1 MSYQSKKSIYS
12 IISTTLMLVI
22 YSFIFY
28 SRHQNGFYENM
39 SIVRFWSI
47 FILLLIPLS
56 VLTSILS
63 EIFIGIFL
71 GIKKELGQNKENLV
85 EFVDERDRLIELKVS
100 KLSQHLFVF
109 GFAVALLSQYFKLSL
124 HYFFII
130 IIIFG
135 FLSEVFE
142 HILNIH
148 YREKG
153 VR

>member
-1 MSYQSKKSIYS
+1 MSYQSKKSLYS
-12 IISTTLMLVI
+12 IVSTTLMLVI

-28 SRHQNGFYENM
+28 SRYQNGFYDNM

-56 VLTSILS
+56 VLTTILS
-63 EIFIGIFL
+63 EVFIGIAL
-71 GIKKELGQNKENLV
+71 GIKKTLSQNKDDLV
-85 EFVDERDRLIELKVS
+85 EVIDERDRLIELKVS
-100 KLSQHLFVF
+100 KISQHLFVF
-109 GFAVALLSQYFKLSL
+109 GFSVALLSQYFELSL

-130 IIIFG
+130 IIVFG

-142 HILNIH
+142 HVLNIH

-153 VR
+153 IR